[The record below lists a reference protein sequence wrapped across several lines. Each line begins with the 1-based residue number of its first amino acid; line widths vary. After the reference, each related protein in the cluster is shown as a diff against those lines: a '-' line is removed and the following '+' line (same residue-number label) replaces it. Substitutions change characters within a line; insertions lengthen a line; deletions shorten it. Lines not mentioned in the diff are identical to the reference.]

1 MRPKVGLALG
11 AGGLRGIAHVGVLR
25 VLENACIPIDYI
37 AGCSIGSL
45 IGALYCAGLDTE
57 TIYKLATHLKR
68 RHWLDFVMP
77 KMGIIAG
84 DRLLETV
91 RLLTKQK
98 QFHDLQIPL
107 SVIATNLGTGQ
118 ETVFTKGDVAQA
130 VRASVSVPGVFIPYK
145 IGETLYV
152 DGAVINSTPV
162 DVARNMGADIV
173 IAVDLAIK
181 GAESPITNLFD
192 VMIQSINIMERQ
204 IFSHR
209 QGQCDVLI
217 QPEVGHLSPSSFE
230 AMDECVAFGEQAA
243 TESLPLIKQLLGKIT

>member
-11 AGGLRGIAHVGVLR
+11 AGGLRGLAHVGVLR
-25 VLENACIPIDYI
+25 VLENARIPIDYI

-45 IGALYCAGLDTE
+45 IGALYCAGLDAE
-57 TIYKLATHLKR
+57 TIYKLAIHLKR

-84 DRLLETV
+84 DRLLDTM

-107 SVIATNLGTGQ
+107 SVVATNLGTGQ
-118 ETVFTKGDVAQA
+118 EMVFTEGDVAQA
-130 VRASVSVPGVFIPYK
+130 VRASVSVPGVFVPYQM
-145 IGETLYV
+145 GEALYV
-152 DGAVINSTPV
+152 DGAVTNPTPI
-162 DVARNMGADIV
+162 DVARSMGADIV

-209 QGQCDVLI
+209 QDQCDVLI
-217 QPEVGHLSPSSFE
+217 QPAVGHLSPSSFE

-243 TESLPLIKQLLGKIT
+243 TEALPLIKQLFDKTT